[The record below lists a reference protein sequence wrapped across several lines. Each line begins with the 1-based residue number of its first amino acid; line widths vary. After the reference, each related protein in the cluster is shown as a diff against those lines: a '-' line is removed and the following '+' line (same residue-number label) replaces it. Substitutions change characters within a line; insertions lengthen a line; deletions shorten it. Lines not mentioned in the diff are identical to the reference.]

1 MPIERNRAVDL
12 AVVDQQL
19 RRRAAVRGSLDRR
32 LDRIAVELAAVD
44 RDQLRSD
51 RQAGE
56 S

>member
-1 MPIERNRAVDL
+1 MPIERNRAIDF
-12 AVVDQQL
+12 AVVDEQL
-19 RRRAAVRGSLDRR
+19 RRRAAVRGSLDGG